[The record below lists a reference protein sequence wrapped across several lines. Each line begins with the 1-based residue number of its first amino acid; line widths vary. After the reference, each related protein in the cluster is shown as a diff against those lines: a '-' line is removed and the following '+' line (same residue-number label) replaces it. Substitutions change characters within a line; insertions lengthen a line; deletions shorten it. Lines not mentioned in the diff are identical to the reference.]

1 MTYTVLGEEYV
12 MVLTYFFQAL
22 NDLFE
27 LLASVRDTRCVSDER
42 GVTAIEYALLGSL
55 IAIAIVGGVYTL
67 GGSLGDLY
75 DNLASR
81 VTAAMS

>member
-1 MTYTVLGEEYV
+1 MQTSVHVVREWIGEE
-12 MVLTYFFQAL
+12 Q
-22 NDLFE
+22 
-27 LLASVRDTRCVSDER
+27 
-42 GVTAIEYALLGSL
+42 GVTSIEYALLGSL
-55 IAIAIVGGVYTL
+55 IAIAVLGGIHTL